1 MNYKE
6 TEFNDRI
13 IESQELLTK
22 HPDKIPVIVNCSN
35 NIFLDK
41 RKYLVPSDLNCSK
54 FLFILRKRIKI
65 NPEEALFMFV
75 KNILLISSTTIGD
88 VYNTA
93 VEASSSDTI
102 YININAP
109 IKVHDPPNKY
119 NLKLFLTTL
128 YTFL

>member
-6 TEFNDRI
+6 TEFNNRI
-13 IESQELLTK
+13 LESQELLAK

-41 RKYLVPSDLNCSK
+41 RKYLVPSDLNCSQ

-75 KNILLISSTTIGD
+75 KDTLLISSTTILAM
-88 VYNTA
+88 YIKHIKLK
-93 VEASSSDTI
+93 I
-102 YININAP
+102 YFCMFLLVKKTPLVVKKYLKFKILFIN
-109 IKVHDPPNKY
+109 K
-119 NLKLFLTTL
+119 
-128 YTFL
+128 

>member
-6 TEFNDRI
+6 TEFNNRI
-13 IESQELLTK
+13 LESQELLAK

-41 RKYLVPSDLNCSK
+41 RKYLVPSDLNCSQ

-75 KNILLISSTTIGD
+75 KDTLLISSTTIGD
-88 VYNTA
+88 VYKTHKA
-93 VEASSSDTI
+93 KD
-102 YININAP
+102 
-109 IKVHDPPNKY
+109 
-119 NLKLFLTTL
+119 LFL
-128 YTFL
+128 YVFISEENTFGGKKILEI